1 MEMDESLYNLLK
13 GSNQIVHNRGR
24 ALAYL
29 GNAEKKRPRDDIEAI
44 AEEDMI
50 DKDEG
55 KTRHRYALKEKL
67 KPIAPLNSTTATL
80 PLKTANLSM
89 NLFSQPHNLTG

>member
-1 MEMDESLYNLLK
+1 
-13 GSNQIVHNRGR
+13 
-24 ALAYL
+24 
-29 GNAEKKRPRDDIEAI
+29 
-44 AEEDMI
+44 MI